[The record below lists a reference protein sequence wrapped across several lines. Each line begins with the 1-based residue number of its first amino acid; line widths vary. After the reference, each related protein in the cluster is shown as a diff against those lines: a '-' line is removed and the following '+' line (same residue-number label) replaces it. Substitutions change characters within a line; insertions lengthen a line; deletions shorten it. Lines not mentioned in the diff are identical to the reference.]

1 MSLDQLYLAR
11 PLPSLSDYR
20 SPIKGLYLCG
30 SGSHPGL
37 LLLLSFQMNIDTAV
51 EKNIKSLD
59 DVRRLCKMFFLDAEQ
74 DSFLFL
80 FIKVVE

>member
-11 PLPSLSDYR
+11 PLPSLADYR

-37 LLLLSFQMNIDTAV
+37 LLLLSCQMNIDTAV
-51 EKNIKSLD
+51 ETSIKSLD
-59 DVRRLCKMFFLDAEQ
+59 DVAD
-74 DSFLFL
+74 
-80 FIKVVE
+80 

>member
-37 LLLLSFQMNIDTAV
+37 LLLLSCQMNIDTAV
-51 EKNIKSLD
+51 ETSIKSRD
-59 DVRRLCKMFFLDAEQ
+59 DVRWLTKTFFFDAKQ
-74 DSFLFL
+74 DFVI
-80 FIKVVE
+80 FILVH